1 MGYYSMVVT
10 TQYSATRKGNQ
21 LHSTLAG
28 IARAV
33 ESARKGWKLG
43 WLFICQITQLELVL
57 GLH

>member
-33 ESARKGWKLG
+33 ESARKG
-43 WLFICQITQLELVL
+43 
-57 GLH
+57 